1 MSRVPVSIPIPPL
14 TPAIA
19 ARLSGSPLVALLDID
34 GTLAPIAPR
43 HEQARI
49 PDETRRVVTDLAALG
64 DVVVVAVS
72 GRGAADA
79 ARMLGVPGTWTI
91 GNHGFEIGAPGEPP
105 HPRDDVAR
113 FADALAAAAE
123 MCRTLAAAHAGVIVE
138 DKRWTLSVHYRL
150 VDDPAESAAVVEGT
164 REIARR
170 LGLRS
175 TDGRRVVD
183 LRPPIDVDKGTAS
196 VELLRQLGALQGDAS
211 ILCAGDDLTD
221 EDTFRRVRAANPRAV
236 TVRVRADDDVTGES
250 DYESTA
256 ELSVPGPAAL
266 RSMLASILEMR
277 RSRA

>member
-1 MSRVPVSIPIPPL
+1 VSIPTSTL

-19 ARLSGSPLVALLDID
+19 ARLSGRPFVALLDID

-43 HEQARI
+43 HEQASI
-49 PDETRRVVTDLAALG
+49 PDETRRVVADLAGLG

-72 GRGAADA
+72 GRAAADA

-91 GNHGFEIGAPGEPP
+91 GNHGFEIGAPDEPP
-105 HPRDDVAR
+105 RPRDDVAR

-123 MCRTLAAAHAGVIVE
+123 MCRVLAVAHTGVIVE
-138 DKRWTLSVHYRL
+138 NKRWTLSVHYRL
-150 VDDPAESAAVVEGT
+150 IDDPAESADVVEGT

-196 VELLRQLGALQGDAS
+196 VELLRELGALNGEAS

-221 EDTFRRVRAANPRAV
+221 EDTFRRVRRVNPRAV
-236 TVRVRADDDVTGES
+236 TVRVRADDDVGGES
-250 DYESTA
+250 DYESIA
-256 ELSVPGPAAL
+256 ELSVPNPAAL
-266 RSMLASILEMR
+266 RTMLESILQMR
-277 RSRA
+277 KSKA